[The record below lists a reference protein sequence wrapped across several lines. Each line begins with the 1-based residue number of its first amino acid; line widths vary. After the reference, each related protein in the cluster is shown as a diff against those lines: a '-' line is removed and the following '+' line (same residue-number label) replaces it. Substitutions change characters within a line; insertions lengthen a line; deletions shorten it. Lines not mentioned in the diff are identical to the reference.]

1 MTQPHDVLAT
11 RAKIGVIMPAINSIM
26 QPELEALRPPG
37 VTNQVT
43 RYAMPAVE
51 IQTEED
57 FDAMVE
63 TMLTSVEAAI
73 AMLSV
78 VHCHHVIVS
87 LPSFVMP
94 GNDAALEDVRGMVA
108 RHMDCDVTFQSDALL
123 QALEV
128 LGIKRVGLLCPFLS
142 DVAQRAVLSLAGHG
156 ITVAKAKALQLH
168 EVIKYARVSEGN
180 IHQAAKAL
188 DGDEVEGF
196 IQLGSNLSTAFCAEA
211 VEARHGKPFISSNT
225 AAYWAAL
232 RHIGIKD
239 HVPGYGVLM
248 RT

>member
-43 RYAMPAVE
+43 RYAMPTVN

-57 FDAMVE
+57 FDAMV
-63 TMLTSVEAAI
+63 TAMLTNVEAAI
-73 AMLSV
+73 EMLSP

-94 GNDAALEDVRGMVA
+94 GNEATLEEVKTMVA

-123 QALEV
+123 AALAT
-128 LGIKRVGLLCPFLS
+128 LGLSRVGLLCPFLS
-142 DVAQRAVLSLAGHG
+142 DVAQRAVLSLAEHG
-156 ITVAKAKALQLH
+156 ITVVRARALQLH
-168 EVIKYARVSEGN
+168 EVARYARVSEGN
-180 IHQAAKAL
+180 VYQAAETL
-188 DGDEVEGF
+188 NGDDLEGF
-196 IQLGSNLSTAFCAEA
+196 IQLGSNLSTALCAETL
-211 VEARHGKPFISSNT
+211 ESRHGKPFISSNT

-232 RHIGIKD
+232 RHIGIND
-239 HVPGYGVLM
+239 RVPGYGVLM
-248 RT
+248 RS